1 MDEGREYLGMSNPF
15 LDNLSPEEKQ
25 EFLRD
30 LSEAYYSGAQR
41 VRFRERDV
49 TYRSKAEMKEV
60 LDELTASVRGKR
72 RKHAIFTTFSR
83 GR

>member
-1 MDEGREYLGMSNPF
+1 MSNPF
-15 LDNLSPEEKQ
+15 IDSLTPEERQ

-30 LSEAYYSGAQR
+30 LSEAYYSGVQR

-49 TYRSKAEMKEV
+49 TYRSLAEMKKV
-60 LDELTASVRGKR
+60 LDDLIGQTTGKR
-72 RKHAIFTTFSR
+72 RKRIILTTFSR

>member
-1 MDEGREYLGMSNPF
+1 MSNPF
-15 LDNLSPEEKQ
+15 IDSLTPEERQ

-49 TYRSKAEMKEV
+49 TYRTQAEMKKV
-60 LDELTASVRGKR
+60 LDDLIGQTTGRR
-72 RKHAIFTTFSR
+72 RKHTILTTFGR